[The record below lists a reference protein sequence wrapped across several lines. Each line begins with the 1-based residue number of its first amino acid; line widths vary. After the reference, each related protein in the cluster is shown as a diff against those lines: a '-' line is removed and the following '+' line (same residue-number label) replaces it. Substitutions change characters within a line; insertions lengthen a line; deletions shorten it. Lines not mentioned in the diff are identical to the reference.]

1 MEALRRPDEEPKV
14 SETREESEL
23 PVEPAL
29 QDSEQD
35 PTGVRLRGV
44 VPKDTV
50 PHTGTL

>member
-1 MEALRRPDEEPKV
+1 METLRRPDQEPKDN
-14 SETREESEL
+14 ETREESEL

-29 QDSEQD
+29 QDSEQE

-44 VPKDTV
+44 APKDTV